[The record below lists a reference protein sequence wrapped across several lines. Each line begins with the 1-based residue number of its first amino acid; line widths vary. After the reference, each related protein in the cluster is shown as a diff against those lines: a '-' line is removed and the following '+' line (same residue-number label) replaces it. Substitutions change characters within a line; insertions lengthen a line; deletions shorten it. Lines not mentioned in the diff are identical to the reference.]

1 VSEDATSTLVDWD
14 LPDLEVEVKLAR
26 LVPFVLAAL
35 APSPDA
41 HSGPLAGRLPLP
53 APSGPLEFE
62 PGTTEIGLG
71 ELLARLA
78 QLTGQELVMTLPTR
92 QALSQVKEPLES
104 ETPVPRDE
112 VYAFVEV
119 LLARQGVLIAPLS
132 GGTRPILGVHV
143 IGQGSRDFQLDPLY
157 VGADALDE
165 LAGHA
170 ALHVRLL
177 LNFENMDSRQLQT
190 QIRQL
195 LVDNAGTNQC
205 VPVGD
210 RGLIL
215 QGRASEMASLAR
227 LLLDADEA
235 AGKRPAPRP
244 VAEEKGE

>member
-1 VSEDATSTLVDWD
+1 M
-14 LPDLEVEVKLAR
+14 KLAR
-26 LVPFVLAAL
+26 LVPLVLTVI
-35 APSPDA
+35 APYPQA
-41 HSGPLAGRLPLP
+41 HSGPQVGRLPLP
-53 APSGPLEFE
+53 APSGPLAFE
-62 PGTTEIGLG
+62 PGTKEVGLD

-78 QLTGQELVMTLPTR
+78 QLTGQELVMTLQTR
-92 QALSQVKEPLES
+92 QVLAQVKEPLES
-104 ETPVPRDE
+104 ATPVPREE
-112 VYAFVEV
+112 VYAFVEA

-143 IGQGSRDFQLDPLY
+143 MGGGRDLPLDPLY
-157 VGADALDE
+157 VRADALAE

-177 LNFENMDSRQLQT
+177 LNFENTDSRQLQT
-190 QIRQL
+190 QLRQL
-195 LVDNAGTNQC
+195 LVDDTGTNQC

-235 AGKRPAPRP
+235 TGKRPAPKP
-244 VAEEKGE
+244 VAEEEGE